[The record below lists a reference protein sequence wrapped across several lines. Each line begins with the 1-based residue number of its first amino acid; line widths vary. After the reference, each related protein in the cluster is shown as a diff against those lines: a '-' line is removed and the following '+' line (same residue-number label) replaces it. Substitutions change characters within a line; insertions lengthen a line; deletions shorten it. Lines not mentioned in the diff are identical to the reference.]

1 MKLLKLVIALLTGIA
16 LVGFTTNTF
25 AKEEG
30 KEITITGMAMCA
42 KCAMHQGDKC
52 ETVVQV
58 TKDDKTTMTYYLTGK
73 EAKAF
78 HEKICKTEGEKVT
91 VTGHVMEKDG
101 KMMLH
106 ATKIEEM
113 K

>member
-1 MKLLKLVIALLTGIA
+1 MKLLKLIIALLTGIA
-16 LVGFTTNTF
+16 LVGFTTNAF

-30 KEITITGMAMCA
+30 KEITVTGMAMCA
-42 KCAMHQGDKC
+42 KCALHQADKC

-58 TKDDKTTMTYYLTGK
+58 KKDDKTMTYYLTGK

-78 HEKICKTEGEKVT
+78 HEKICKSEGEKVT
-91 VTGHVMEKDG
+91 VTGHMTEKDG

>member
-16 LVGFTTNTF
+16 LVGFTTNAL

-30 KEITITGMAMCA
+30 KEITVTGMAMCA
-42 KCAMHQGDKC
+42 KCAMHEGDKC

-58 TKDDKTTMTYYLTGK
+58 TKDDKKVTYYLTGK
-73 EAKAF
+73 EAKTF
-78 HEKICKTEGEKVT
+78 HEKICKSDGEKVT

-106 ATKIEEM
+106 ATKIEEV